1 MKKNLVIAGVLLA
14 VLALSACGQK
24 SAAAP
29 AEPKKELSLWT
40 WKVAMAPGFE
50 EAGKLFE
57 AKTGYKVT
65 VEAYSPDD
73 AYRNKVLGAANSGD
87 LPDLINW
94 WATRGID
101 FTNVLV
107 EFTGR
112 ADAAYRD
119 KFSATAFNNSIIRET
134 DVNNWANDPEISNV
148 RKSLKA
154 GQIFQVPIDV
164 GGFFTIYGNNE
175 ILAKYG
181 LDNKAPADYEEFIE
195 YASKAAQGGDGGFI
209 FAGGL
214 PDVYYNW
221 MGRAVEAQYL
231 TPEGSVNLWNNRTRM
246 ADPNNIVPLKFYERL
261 CKSGAV
267 LDGIAAMNID
277 QGDAAFAAGEAAYL
291 LGGTFTYGNVAAMG
305 MDVSKVFSFVVPMIK
320 ESKITTPYGI
330 NPFALTALS
339 IPQNSK
345 NQDAA
350 WDYINFVTQDP
361 DGIAALCNAAYLIP
375 AGKLDSTALSKLA
388 PAILNMYNSLVDEKS
403 VTTIVDDWPD
413 SVGRRLA
420 HEELY
425 KDMQRVLIGEM
436 TAEQAAA
443 NYDKNIAAQWAS
455 GNQ

>member
-1 MKKNLVIAGVLLA
+1 MAVMVGVLLTA
-14 VLALSACGQK
+14 SLFLSCGK
-24 SAAAP
+24 KAESAAG
-29 AEPKKELSLWT
+29 PKKELTLWT

-94 WATRGID
+94 WASRNVD

-107 EFTGR
+107 EFTAK
-112 ADAAYRD
+112 ADAAYQGN
-119 KFSATAFNNSIIRET
+119 FSSTAFSNSIVRET
-134 DVNNWANDPEISNV
+134 DVNNWANDPEVSNV

-154 GQIFQVPIDV
+154 GQIYQIPIDV

-175 ILAKYG
+175 ILAKVG
-181 LDNKAPADYEEFIE
+181 LDNKVPADYQQFID
-195 YASKAAQGGDGGFI
+195 YASTVAKAGTYGGFI

-231 TPEGSVNLWNNRTRM
+231 SPEGSVALWNNRAKM
-246 ADPNNIVPLKFYERL
+246 ADPANIVPLKFFEQL

-277 QGDAAFAAGEAAYL
+277 QGDAAFAAGDAAYL
-291 LGGTFTYGNVAAMG
+291 LGGTFTYGNLAAMG
-305 MDVSKVFSFVVPMIK
+305 MDVGKVFSFVVPMIAN
-320 ESKITTPYGI
+320 SKITRPYGI
-330 NPFALTALS
+330 NPFPLTALS
-339 IPQNSK
+339 IPTNSP

-350 WDYINFVTQDP
+350 WEYINFVTQDP

-375 AGKLDSTALSKLA
+375 AGKLDSTALAKLS
-388 PAILNMYNSLVDEKS
+388 PSILSMYNSLVDEKS

-413 SVGRRLA
+413 SVGRRLP

-425 KDMQRVLIGEM
+425 KDMQRILIGEM
-436 TAEQAAA
+436 SAEQAAA
-443 NYDKNIAAQWAS
+443 NYDRNMAAQWAT

>member
-1 MKKNLVIAGVLLA
+1 MKKNLVIAGVFLA
-14 VLALSACGQK
+14 VLALSSCGQK
-24 SAAAP
+24 TTTA

-94 WATRGID
+94 WASRSID

-112 ADAAYRD
+112 ADAAYQD
-119 KFSATAFNNSIIRET
+119 KFSSTAFGNSIIRET

-154 GQIFQVPIDV
+154 GQIFQIPIDV

-181 LDNKAPADYEEFIE
+181 LDNKTPADFEQFIE
-195 YASKAAQGGDGGFI
+195 YASRVAQGGDGGFI

-231 TPEGSVNLWNNRTRM
+231 TPEGSVNLWNNRARM
-246 ADPNNIVPLKFYERL
+246 ADPVNIVPLKFFERL

-277 QGDAAFAAGEAAYL
+277 QGDAAFAAGDAAYL

-305 MDVSKVFSFVVPMIK
+305 MDVSKVFSFVAPMIK
-320 ESKITTPYGI
+320 ESKVTQPYGI

-339 IPQNSK
+339 ISQTSK

-375 AGKLDSTALSKLA
+375 AGKLDSTALSKLS
-388 PAILNMYNSLVDEKS
+388 PAILAMYNSLVNEKS

-425 KDMQRVLIGEM
+425 KDMQRILIGEIS
-436 TAEQAAA
+436 AEQAAA

>member
-1 MKKNLVIAGVLLA
+1 
-14 VLALSACGQK
+14 
-24 SAAAP
+24 
-29 AEPKKELSLWT
+29 
-40 WKVAMAPGFE
+40 
-50 EAGKLFE
+50 
-57 AKTGYKVT
+57 

-94 WATRGID
+94 WATRNID

-107 EFTGR
+107 EFTSK

-119 KFSATAFNNSIIRET
+119 KFSSTAFDNSIIRET

-154 GQIFQVPIDV
+154 GQLFQIPIDV
-164 GGFFTIYGNNE
+164 GGFFTIYANNE
-175 ILAKYG
+175 ILAKVG
-181 LDNKAPADYEEFIE
+181 LDNKIPADYEQFIE
-195 YASKAAQGGDGGFI
+195 YASTVAKNGDGGFI

-231 TPEGSVNLWNNRTRM
+231 TPEGSVNLWNNRAKM
-246 ADPNNIVPLKFYERL
+246 ADPANIVPLKFFEQL
-261 CKSGAV
+261 CKSGAF

-277 QGDAAFAAGEAAYL
+277 QGDAAFAAGDAAYL
-291 LGGTFTYGNVAAMG
+291 LGGTFTYGQLAAMG
-305 MDVSKVFSFVVPMIK
+305 MDVSKVFSFVIPMIRN
-320 ESKITTPYGI
+320 SKITTPYGI

-339 IPQNSK
+339 IPQSSK

-350 WDYINFVTQDP
+350 WEYINFVTQDP
-361 DGIAALCNAAYLIP
+361 EGVAALCNAAYLIP
-375 AGKLDSTALSKLA
+375 SGKLNSTTLSKLS
-388 PAILNMYNSLVDEKS
+388 PAILSMYNSLVNEKS

-413 SVGRRLA
+413 NVGRRLA

-425 KDMQRVLIGEM
+425 KDMQRILIGEM